1 MSIIQSRILKDRI
14 DVFNEET
21 VKNDY
26 SEREKSY
33 SYAFYDRAQA
43 LFTNAAESATNGL
56 ETANKTMRF
65 KVRFHHTRYNER
77 QLIKWRG
84 DFYNIRGIDPD
95 TDRVFMFLTAE
106 RTAPESL
113 KINE

>member
-14 DVFNEET
+14 DVYNEET
-21 VKNDY
+21 VKNDF

-33 SYAFYDRAQA
+33 RYAFYDRAQA
-43 LFTNAAESATNGL
+43 LFTNAAERVTNGL
-56 ETANKTMRF
+56 ETADKTMRF
-65 KVRFHHTRYNER
+65 KVRFHRSRYNER

-84 DFYNIRGIDPD
+84 DFYNIAGIDPD
-95 TDRVFMFLTAE
+95 TDRVFMIVTGD
-106 RTAPESL
+106 RTAPDSL